1 MQPQTQVPPINRLH
15 WIPVEPSWLVSV
27 GIVVLAVLPHQIPRG
42 ITRGLQSN
50 LGGLLFAAGALFI
63 FWHKPVLGTALLL
76 LLAAIRSASYLE
88 GFVATP
94 TITKDPVAKPNPK
107 KWLVEDVLDEDPSG
121 IQQRTDGPG
130 ILYDAVKQNHRWGSE
145 EALDEHPEGIQD
157 RPVGSSP
164 IEETTRPSSSYM
176 SHSHR

>member
-1 MQPQTQVPPINRLH
+1 MQSQSPPINRIH

-27 GIVVLAVLPHQIPRG
+27 GIIILAVLPHQLPRSL
-42 ITRGLQSN
+42 TRGLQTN
-50 LGGLLFAAGALFI
+50 LGGILFAAASLYI
-63 FWHKPVLGTALLL
+63 FWLKPVLGTSLLL
-76 LLAAIRSASYLE
+76 LLAAIRSATYLE

-94 TITKDPVAKPNPK
+94 TITKDPVEKRQ
-107 KWLVEDVLDEDPSG
+107 KWLVEEVMDEDPSG
-121 IQQRTDGPG
+121 IQERTEGPG

-157 RPVGSSP
+157 RPIGSSP
-164 IEETTRPSSSYM
+164 IEETSRSSSYM

>member
-1 MQPQTQVPPINRLH
+1 MQTQSPPPINRLH

-27 GIVVLAVLPHQIPRG
+27 CIVILAVLPHQIPRTL
-42 ITRGLQSN
+42 TRGLQSN
-50 LGGLLFAAGALFI
+50 LGGLLFAAVSIFI
-63 FWHKPVLGTALLL
+63 FWLKPVLGTALLL

-88 GFVATP
+88 GFVAMP
-94 TITKDPVAKPNPK
+94 TITKDPVEKSK
-107 KWLVEDVLDEDPSG
+107 RQKWLVEEVMDEDPSG
-121 IQQRTDGPG
+121 IQERTEGPG

-164 IEETTRPSSSYM
+164 IEETSRPSSSYM